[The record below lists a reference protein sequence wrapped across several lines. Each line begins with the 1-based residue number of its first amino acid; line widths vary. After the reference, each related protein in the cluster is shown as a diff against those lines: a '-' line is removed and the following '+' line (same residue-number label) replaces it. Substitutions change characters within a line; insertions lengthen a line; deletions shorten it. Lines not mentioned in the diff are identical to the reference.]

1 VVSFTDGSQIC
12 LPTANLDVLASP
24 LISYYCLQTPPECGK
39 EGMMEILIVL
49 IVLVAL
55 DIAASRWGFN
65 SIEGVDSPEW
75 ERRQLWYGFH

>member
-1 VVSFTDGSQIC
+1 
-12 LPTANLDVLASP
+12 
-24 LISYYCLQTPPECGK
+24 
-39 EGMMEILIVL
+39 MMELLIVL

-65 SIEGVDSPEW
+65 SLDSLDSSEW